1 MLDSDEPMNY
11 NVDKVQNLRTRKVVK
26 QMTDMKRVT
35 IAVPEHID
43 QKVLELRKSDKFI
56 RSSYAEIVRYI
67 LSIGIEAYERDREV
81 AS

>member
-1 MLDSDEPMNY
+1 
-11 NVDKVQNLRTRKVVK
+11 
-26 QMTDMKRVT
+26 MTDMKRVT

>member
-1 MLDSDEPMNY
+1 MLDSDELMNY
-11 NVDKVQNLRTRKVVK
+11 NVAKVQNLRTGKEVK

-35 IAVPEHID
+35 IAIPEHID

-81 AS
+81 AD